1 VVIKHDLPDS
11 LEWWVFP
18 DSMCGRFSTIHM
30 ESLTECAH
38 AGSPEGLSI
47 KGGCD
52 SALLSLGHNTWKT
65 EHNTV

>member
-1 VVIKHDLPDS
+1 
-11 LEWWVFP
+11 
-18 DSMCGRFSTIHM
+18 MHM

-65 EHNTV
+65 EYNTV